1 LSRVGKNPIV
11 IPSGVKLEIAEHQVK
26 VSGPLGKLE
35 KAIHPSIKVN
45 LEDNSAKDGSASGG
59 KVIVSRPSDSK
70 FHKSLHGLFR
80 MLIYNMVVGVT
91 QGFKKVLLINGVGY
105 KAELSGK
112 FLNLSLGY
120 SHPIVFLPPEGI
132 KIELEN
138 PTKIIVSGLD
148 KELVGLVA
156 AKIRAFRPPDPYKAK
171 GIKYEDE
178 WVRRKAG
185 KTAA

>member
-1 LSRVGKNPIV
+1 LSRVGKNPVV
-11 IPSGVKLEIAEHQVK
+11 IPSGVKVEIADHQVR

-35 KAIHPSIKVN
+35 KDIHPSIKVN
-45 LEDNSAKDGSASGG
+45 LEDKN
-59 KVIVSRPSDSK
+59 VVVFRPSDSK
-70 FHKSLHGLFR
+70 FHKSLHGLSR
-80 MLIYNMVVGVT
+80 MIIYNMVLGVT
-91 QGFKKVLLINGVGY
+91 QGFKKILLINGVGY
-105 KAELSGK
+105 KAELSGR

-138 PTKIIVSGLD
+138 PTKILVSGLD
-148 KELVGLVA
+148 KEIVGLVA
-156 AKIRAFRPPDPYKAK
+156 ARIRAFRPPDPYKAK
-171 GIKYEDE
+171 GIKYEGE

>member
-1 LSRVGKNPIV
+1 LSRVGKNPVV
-11 IPSGVKLEIAEHQVK
+11 IPSGVKVEIADHQVR

-35 KAIHPSIKVN
+35 KDIHPSMKVN
-45 LEDNSAKDGSASGG
+45 LEDKN
-59 KVIVSRPSDSK
+59 VVVFRPSDSK
-70 FHKSLHGLFR
+70 FHKSLHGLSR
-80 MLIYNMVVGVT
+80 MIIYNMVVGVT
-91 QGFKKVLLINGVGY
+91 QGFKKILLINGVGY
-105 KAELSGK
+105 KAELSGR

-156 AKIRAFRPPDPYKAK
+156 AKIRVFRPPDPYKAK
-171 GIKYEDE
+171 GIKYEGE

>member
-1 LSRVGKNPIV
+1 MSRVGKNPVV
-11 IPSGVKLEIAEHQVK
+11 IPSGVKVEIADHQVR

-35 KAIHPSIKVN
+35 KDIHPSIKVN
-45 LEDNSAKDGSASGG
+45 LEDKN
-59 KVIVSRPSDSK
+59 VVVFRPSDSK
-70 FHKSLHGLFR
+70 FHKSLHGLSR
-80 MLIYNMVVGVT
+80 MIIYNMVLGVT
-91 QGFKKVLLINGVGY
+91 QGFKKILLINGVGY
-105 KAELSGK
+105 KAELSGR

-138 PTKIIVSGLD
+138 PTKILVSGLD
-148 KELVGLVA
+148 KEIVGLVA
-156 AKIRAFRPPDPYKAK
+156 ARIRAFRPPDPYKAK
-171 GIKYEDE
+171 GIKYEGE

>member
-1 LSRVGKNPIV
+1 MSRVGKNPVV
-11 IPSGVKLEIAEHQVK
+11 IPSGVKVEIADHQVK

-35 KAIHPSIKVN
+35 KDIHPSIKVN
-45 LEDNSAKDGSASGG
+45 LEDKN
-59 KVIVSRPSDSK
+59 VVVFRPSDSK
-70 FHKSLHGLFR
+70 FHKSLHGLSR
-80 MLIYNMVVGVT
+80 MIIYNMVLGVT
-91 QGFKKVLLINGVGY
+91 QGFKKILLINGVGY
-105 KAELSGK
+105 KAELSGR

-132 KIELEN
+132 RIELEN
-138 PTKIIVSGLD
+138 PTKILVSGLD

-156 AKIRAFRPPDPYKAK
+156 ATIRAFRPPDPYKAK
-171 GIKYEDE
+171 GIKYEGE

>member
-1 LSRVGKNPIV
+1 LSRVGKNPVV
-11 IPSGVKLEIAEHQVK
+11 IPSGVKVEIADHQVR

-35 KAIHPSIKVN
+35 KDIHPSMKVN
-45 LEDNSAKDGSASGG
+45 LEDKN
-59 KVIVSRPSDSK
+59 VVVFRPSDSK
-70 FHKSLHGLFR
+70 FHKSLHGLSR
-80 MLIYNMVVGVT
+80 MIIYNMVLGVT
-91 QGFKKVLLINGVGY
+91 QGFKKILLINGVGY
-105 KAELSGK
+105 KAELSGR

-138 PTKIIVSGLD
+138 PTKILVSGLD

-171 GIKYEDE
+171 GIKYEGE

>member
-1 LSRVGKNPIV
+1 LSRVGKNPVV
-11 IPSGVKLEIAEHQVK
+11 IPSGVKVEIADHQVK

-35 KAIHPSIKVN
+35 KDIHPSIKVN
-45 LEDNSAKDGSASGG
+45 LEDKN
-59 KVIVSRPSDSK
+59 VVVFRPSDSK
-70 FHKSLHGLFR
+70 FHKSLHGLSR
-80 MLIYNMVVGVT
+80 MIIYNMVLGVT
-91 QGFKKVLLINGVGY
+91 QGFKKILLINGVGY
-105 KAELSGK
+105 KAELSGR

-138 PTKIIVSGLD
+138 PTKILVSGLD
-148 KELVGLVA
+148 KEIVGLVA
-156 AKIRAFRPPDPYKAK
+156 ARIRAFRPPDPYKAK
-171 GIKYEDE
+171 GIKYEGE